1 MTIQDFIIEGKR
13 RFEAELRDLG
23 IENYVITSEERV
35 KDNDVRLYGLNI
47 CEEESDCGATVYFD
61 DLYHRCLEGD
71 DWEDLMDEF
80 VYRCMYTASFPRPPV
95 STSVDELELDSIK
108 DKLSVKLFDTVQNKS
123 YLAGKPYIDV
133 GCGLALI
140 AIINAEPSIDSEW
153 GITVTLDLLDSI
165 GCDKGTLLTE
175 ALENTMRIAPPVLAR
190 LQDIHEECRPWEST
204 DDLLRKYNLLAED
217 AVREIRENDSY
228 VLTNEQ
234 GWLGAS
240 ALFYPG
246 VMQTLYDI
254 LGDYYVI
261 PSSRHELII
270 IANKDMDVRGMQRV
284 LAQGNMII
292 VSMEDLLSYNIFRY
306 DPDIE
311 ALKIA

>member
-165 GCDKGTLLTE
+165 GCDKGT
-175 ALENTMRIAPPVLAR
+175 ALSAVSQALNIPKENTYAFGDGHNDLCMFREAGHRIAMGNAVEELKAQADFVTTPILA
-190 LQDIHEECRPWEST
+190 DG
-204 DDLLRKYNLLAED
+204 
-217 AVREIRENDSY
+217 VRNG
-228 VLTNEQ
+228 LKHC
-234 GWLGAS
+234 G
-240 ALFYPG
+240 
-246 VMQTLYDI
+246 
-254 LGDYYVI
+254 
-261 PSSRHELII
+261 LI
-270 IANKDMDVRGMQRV
+270 
-284 LAQGNMII
+284 
-292 VSMEDLLSYNIFRY
+292 
-306 DPDIE
+306 
-311 ALKIA
+311 